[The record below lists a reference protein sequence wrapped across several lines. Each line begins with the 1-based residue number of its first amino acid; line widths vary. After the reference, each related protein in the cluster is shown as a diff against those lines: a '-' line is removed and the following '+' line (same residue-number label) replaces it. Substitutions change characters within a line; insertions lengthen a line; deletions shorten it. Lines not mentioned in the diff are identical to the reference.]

1 MAKKYTTRET
11 ILKNIQLHKSGVYN
25 YLDKDTGKTIRV
37 LKTPELVKSLKDKVA
52 MMPITD
58 GHKGDMLIKDGY
70 SATTGG
76 GAIIGMTGSNARYDD
91 NTTKLTVDCRIQK
104 DIFNDFKSKGRL
116 GISLGALGHNV
127 PNSGVHP
134 TYGAY
139 DAIQEINEVSHIAVV
154 DCPRVTGSRLEDEME
169 QELDQVVIM
178 ETLLLD
184 GDNMSEVTEEV
195 KPVESSESPQEEKR
209 EDTTEV
215 KEEAAV
221 VPFMASETAKQEED
235 STKPNELEE
244 LKNFIIN
251 KFGDFDKRF
260 GYLVNKED
268 NESKEEVEEIK
279 QEEPKEEDTARQSLE
294 SLADAASSLLG
305 GIPEEKKENP
315 DKLMQYL
322 AKKLDLKGNDALT
335 VDYLRGV
342 VNERLNYMSRKK
354 EEKQKS
360 INDEN
365 TPNKVGE
372 LNKIS
377 RVLTKLGVK

>member
-134 TYGAY
+134 TFGAY
-139 DAIQEINEVSHIAVV
+139 DAVQEINEVSHIAVV

-195 KPVESSESPQEEKR
+195 KPVEASESPQEEKK
-209 EDTTEV
+209 EDATEV

-221 VPFMASETAKQEED
+221 VPSMASETAKQEED

-251 KFGDFDKRF
+251 KFDDFDKRF